1 MFAIELN
8 MEMWPN
14 LTQYLS
20 TIYSWPFSILL
31 INVRC
36 RYRGDSPDLRHH
48 CHLGLFQRH
57 PIDKNDR
64 ASTYWSF
71 IKPNPCFFG
80 FTCSWWIYKSFLSS
94 YEEQTYKTFALLE
107 WQRHYS
113 VDTWYAFISCIVP
126 PSCIFPNHFSYY
138 RFHSQSHLLKWEDK
152 AIERRL
158 SPRHLKVCLK

>member
-20 TIYSWPFSILL
+20 ITYSWPFSIFL

-36 RYRGDSPDLRHH
+36 RYRRDSPDLRHH

-57 PIDKNDR
+57 PIDKNEPS
-64 ASTYWSF
+64 STYWSF
-71 IKPNPCFFG
+71 IKPNPCFIG
-80 FTCSWWIYKSFLSS
+80 FTCSWWIYKSSLSS
-94 YEEQTYKTFALLE
+94 YEGHIYKTFALLE
-107 WQRHYS
+107 WHRHYS

-126 PSCIFPNHFSYY
+126 SSCIFPNNFSY
-138 RFHSQSHLLKWEDK
+138 FNF
-152 AIERRL
+152 I
-158 SPRHLKVCLK
+158 PRATS